1 MQDKGKLATYIDI
14 TKQTIVICWI
24 ALFSFWAV
32 KLFGGNFFEILVEN
46 ENFVKFS
53 ELVQSTWLKNFFSL
67 ITTFI
72 GNFLI
77 FSAISQKIK
86 YNLKDTIIISLL
98 IISMW
103 FVVNFVP
110 DFLGLSF
117 WYGYFLILIFS
128 FLYQKGNKR
137 FLGFLAIIL
146 DIVFCTISMLI
157 RNQNLNIMSNYMLTV
172 IMSIDLYIMYA
183 LYCFYS
189 ILYKLKK
196 EK

>member
-1 MQDKGKLATYIDI
+1 MHDKGKLATYIDI
-14 TKQTIVICWI
+14 TNQTIVICWI

-53 ELVQSTWLKNFFSL
+53 ELVQSTWLKNFLSL

-110 DFLGLSF
+110 NFLGLSF

-189 ILYKLKK
+189 ILYKFKK